1 MANNQSAIKRIGI
14 NKRNRLQNRL
24 YKSSVRTITKMFL
37 KRIENYNISKNP
49 EDKYQAQVL
58 LSTLYSLI
66 DKASKKNVFHKNNA
80 ARKKS
85 QLALKLKTI

>member
-14 NKRNRLQNRL
+14 NKRNRLQNRF

-66 DKASKKNVFHKNNA
+66 EKASKKNVFHKNNA

>member
-14 NKRNRLQNRL
+14 NKRNRLQNRF
-24 YKSSVRTITKMFL
+24 YKSSVRTITKMFW
-37 KRIENYNISKNP
+37 KRIENYNISQNP

>member
-1 MANNQSAIKRIGI
+1 
-14 NKRNRLQNRL
+14 
-24 YKSSVRTITKMFL
+24 MFL

-66 DKASKKNVFHKNNA
+66 DKASKKNGFHKNNA

-85 QLALKLKTI
+85 QLARKLKTI

>member
-14 NKRNRLQNRL
+14 NKRNRLQNRF